1 MRIEKKATIIS
12 TTVALILV
20 IAKMAAAI
28 FSGSVAILA
37 SAIDSL
43 LDLTISLF
51 NYFALHNAERDP
63 DDTFNF
69 GRSKLEPLA
78 AVIEGVIIS
87 MSALFILYEA
97 ISKLI
102 HPQHMEAITAGIY
115 IMLFSISLTTILVLF
130 LRQVAKQTGNMVIK
144 ADALHYQTD
153 ILSNLAVLVS
163 LGIVAFTSVSAV
175 DAFFGIGI
183 GIYMIYSAYPII
195 KEGIFM
201 LLDGAASED
210 EIAKIIQ
217 AIKEQPECK
226 DFHHLKTRVSGSHIF
241 ISVHI
246 VFSISTS
253 LYDAH
258 LASDKL
264 ELKLKKLFED
274 KKIHTIVH
282 MDPYDDSD
290 INDTED

>member
-1 MRIEKKATIIS
+1 MRIEKKATVIS
-12 TTVALILV
+12 TTVALVLV
-20 IAKMAAAI
+20 ISKMAAAI

-51 NYFALHNAERDP
+51 NYFALHNAEKDP
-63 DDTFNF
+63 DDAFNF

-102 HPQHMEAITAGIY
+102 HPQPMEAIAVGIY

-130 LRQVAKQTGNMVIK
+130 LRKVAKQTGNMVIK

-153 ILSNLAVLVS
+153 ILSNLAVLAS
-163 LGIVAFTSVSAV
+163 LGIVAFTSISAV

-183 GIYMIYSAYPII
+183 GVYMIYSAYPII

-201 LLDGAASED
+201 LLDAAASEED
-210 EIAKIIQ
+210 IIKIIQ
-217 AIKEQPECK
+217 TIKEQPECQ

-246 VFSISTS
+246 VFGISTS

-264 ELKLKKLFED
+264 ELRLKKLFED

-282 MDPYDDSD
+282 MDPYDDSE
-290 INDTED
+290 INDIED